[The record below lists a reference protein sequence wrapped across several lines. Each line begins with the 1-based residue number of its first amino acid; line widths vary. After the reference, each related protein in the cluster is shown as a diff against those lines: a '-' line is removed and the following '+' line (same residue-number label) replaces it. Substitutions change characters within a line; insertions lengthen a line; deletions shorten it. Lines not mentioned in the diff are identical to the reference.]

1 MNDLLAAMSDTPAV
15 SNVHFSYKHSAV
27 LKGPDIQAQY
37 IIAPAEVSDTRA
49 VFNAHFYYKQYL
61 RSRHTSSG
69 LYIVAPV
76 ALSNT
81 WSLPIAQFFATLVAA
96 LISTPLNRS
105 LGGWAGLPLYM
116 LGSGEIG

>member
-1 MNDLLAAMSDTPAV
+1 MFTFLTSTLQYLN
-15 SNVHFSYKHSAV
+15 FK
-27 LKGPDIQAQY
+27 LKGETYKLSSELY
-37 IIAPAEVSDTRA
+37 IIAPAEVSNTFA

-81 WSLPIAQFFATLVAA
+81 
-96 LISTPLNRS
+96 
-105 LGGWAGLPLYM
+105 
-116 LGSGEIG
+116 